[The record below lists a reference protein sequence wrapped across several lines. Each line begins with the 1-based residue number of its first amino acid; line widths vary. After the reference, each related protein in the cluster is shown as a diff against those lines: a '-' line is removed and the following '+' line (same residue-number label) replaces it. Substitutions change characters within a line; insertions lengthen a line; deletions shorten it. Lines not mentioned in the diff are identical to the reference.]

1 MYPWHDKGNV
11 VYRGVLVFQFIL
23 SIFIGFFTDSLLL
36 SILVGGLILSFPLT
50 LFVTAKHLVLTRHV
64 AAISTQ
70 LFAALHI
77 QQMMGATYMHFEI
90 FAVMAVTSVYRDWK
104 VVVSSVVVVAVH
116 HVGFYV
122 LQSSGSGVF
131 IFEPSYLTFYIL
143 AIHALFAIAEG
154 AVLCFI
160 TKKSEEE
167 AISSLTL
174 TNIIHE
180 IMKTPDTFNLKVSVP
195 NTSTELKQF
204 SSLISSFSGF
214 ISKATNVSNNIAD
227 VSDTVKSLSSGVKS
241 ASIDTTGQVTTIA
254 AATEEM
260 TANNH
265 SVAERALDVNRL
277 SQESKLSSQKANE
290 VVSASNSE
298 VDQLRQD
305 LNLTSEAIQSLS
317 EKCHQ
322 IEHVM
327 ASITAISDQ
336 TNLLALNAAIESARA
351 GEHGRGFAVVADEV
365 RQLAMRTKD
374 NTQQI
379 SEITNSLIEESNI
392 SVERMK
398 GCVDRATQVSDSSNS
413 AKHIIDT
420 VVEGISEVSE
430 NMSSVSIAIK
440 EQSAASQEIARST
453 NELATTSQALS
464 HSADVSEDSAES
476 LQAEVRNLRAELNRF
491 H

>member
-11 VYRGVLVFQFIL
+11 VYRGVLIFQFLL
-23 SIFIGFFTDSLLL
+23 SIFIGFYTDSLLL
-36 SILVGGLILSFPLT
+36 SILVGGLILSFPLV
-50 LFVTAKHLVLTRHV
+50 LFAVAKHMELTRHV

-104 VVVSSVVVVAVH
+104 VVVSSVVVVALH
-116 HVGFYV
+116 HVGFYA
-122 LQSSGSGVF
+122 LQSAGSSVF
-131 IFEPSYLTFYIL
+131 VFEADYLTLYIL

-154 AVLCFI
+154 AVLSFI

-174 TNIIHE
+174 TQLIQE
-180 IMKTPDTFNLKVSVP
+180 IMKTPDTFNLHVSIP
-195 NTSTELKQF
+195 NTSKELKQF
-204 SSLISSFSGF
+204 SSLISSFSDF
-214 ISKATNVSNNIAD
+214 ITKATHVGNNISA
-227 VSDTVKSLSSGVKS
+227 VSDTVKSLSSDVKS
-241 ASIDTTGQVTTIA
+241 ASIDTTGQVSTIA

-265 SVAERALDVNRL
+265 AVAERALDVNRL
-277 SQESKLSSQKANE
+277 SQDSKVSSQKANE
-290 VVSASNSE
+290 VVLASNHE
-298 VDQLRQD
+298 VDLLRQD
-305 LNLTSEAIQSLS
+305 LNRTSEAIQSLS

-327 ASITAISDQ
+327 ASVTAISDQ

-379 SEITNSLIEESNI
+379 SEITHSLIEESNI

-420 VVEGISEVSE
+420 VVESISEVSE
-430 NMSSVSIAIK
+430 NMSSVSVAIK

-453 NELATTSQALS
+453 NELATTSQTLS
-464 HSADVSEDSAES
+464 QNADVSEDSAES
-476 LQAEVRNLRAELNRF
+476 LQAEVQNLRAELNRF

>member
-11 VYRGVLVFQFIL
+11 VYRGVLIFQFIL
-23 SIFIGFFTDSLLL
+23 GIFIGFFTDSLLL
-36 SILVGGLILSFPLT
+36 SILVGSFILSFPLI
-50 LFVTAKHLVLTRHV
+50 LFVVGKHMELTRHV

-90 FAVMAVTSVYRDWK
+90 FAVMAVTSVYRDRK
-104 VVVSSVVVVAVH
+104 VVVSSVIVVAIH
-116 HVGFYV
+116 HIGFYA
-122 LQSSGSGVF
+122 LQASGTDVF
-131 IFEPSYLTFYIL
+131 IFEAAYLTLYIL
-143 AIHALFAIAEG
+143 VIHALFAIAEG
-154 AVLCFI
+154 AVLCLI

-174 TNIIHE
+174 TKLIHD
-180 IMKTPDTFNLKVSVP
+180 IMKTPDTFNLNVSIP
-195 NTSTELKQF
+195 QTSTELRQF
-204 SSLISSFSGF
+204 SSLINSFSGF
-214 ISKATNVSNNIAD
+214 ISKATKVSSNISN
-227 VSDTVKSLSSGVKS
+227 VSDTVMSLSSGVKS
-241 ASIDTTGQVTTIA
+241 ASIDTSAQVSTIA

-265 SVAERALDVNRL
+265 AVAERALDVNRL
-277 SQESKLSSQKANE
+277 SQESKIASQKANE
-290 VVSASNSE
+290 VVSVSNHE
-298 VDQLRQD
+298 VNELRQD
-305 LNLTSEAIQSLS
+305 LNLTAEAIQSLS

-322 IEHVM
+322 IEQVM

-392 SVERMK
+392 SVDRMK

-430 NMSSVSIAIK
+430 NMSTVSIAIK

-453 NELATTSQALS
+453 NELATTSEALS
-464 HSADVSEDSAES
+464 QSADVSEESAES
-476 LQAEVRNLRAELNRF
+476 LQSEVQNLRAELNRF
-491 H
+491 D